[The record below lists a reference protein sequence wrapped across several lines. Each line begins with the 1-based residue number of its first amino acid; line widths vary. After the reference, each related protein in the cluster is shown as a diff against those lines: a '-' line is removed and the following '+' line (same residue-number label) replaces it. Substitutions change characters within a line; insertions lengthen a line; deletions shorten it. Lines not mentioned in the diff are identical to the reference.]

1 MNVRICS
8 TLCFINCYEKYNLGE
23 IQEIN
28 YNIIFFRNRK
38 FNFSSSTRYIMMSGK
53 YITFIIESEQEK
65 QWQKK
70 DKIHIFHQHNGY
82 IKKKKNLER
91 HWRRSS
97 TNWIYYSG
105 TFIST
110 LSISWYLLRLMYLL
124 LVIGQHLSLL
134 VNVKFGGSSGNNSNN
149 MFV

>member
-28 YNIIFFRNRK
+28 YNIIFFRNPK

-53 YITFIIESEQEK
+53 YITFIIESEQDK
-65 QWQKK
+65 KRQKK
-70 DKIHIFHQHNGY
+70 DTKFTYFINIMA
-82 IKKKKNLER
+82 ILIS

-105 TFIST
+105 TFISAP
-110 LSISWYLLRLMYLL
+110 SISWYLLRLMYLL

-149 MFV
+149 MSV

>member
-28 YNIIFFRNRK
+28 YNIIIFRNRK

-65 QWQKK
+65 KWQKK
-70 DKIHIFHQHNGY
+70 DTKFTYFINIMA
-82 IKKKKNLER
+82 ILKKKNLER

-97 TNWIYYSG
+97 NNWIYYSG

-110 LSISWYLLRLMYLL
+110 PSISWYLLRLMYLL
-124 LVIGQHLSLL
+124 LVTGQHLSLL

-149 MFV
+149 MSV